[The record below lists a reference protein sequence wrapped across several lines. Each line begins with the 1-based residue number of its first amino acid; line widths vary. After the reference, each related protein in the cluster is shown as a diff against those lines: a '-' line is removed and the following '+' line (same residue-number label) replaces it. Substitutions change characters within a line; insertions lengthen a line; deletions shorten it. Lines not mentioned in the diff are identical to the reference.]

1 ARAARGRRLV
11 VAGMRVVRCVHRLR
25 AARRRFRPPR
35 PRAARTGGTHRMTAI
50 SPRLPLARFARR
62 NPLTRLGMRL
72 VAQRK
77 TLPRTPA
84 YLVVCATVG
93 VLNIVGLVMI
103 LSAS

>member
-1 ARAARGRRLV
+1 
-11 VAGMRVVRCVHRLR
+11 
-25 AARRRFRPPR
+25 
-35 PRAARTGGTHRMTAI
+35 
-50 SPRLPLARFARR
+50 
-62 NPLTRLGMRL
+62 MRL

-103 LSAS
+103 LSAFDRTNS

>member
-1 ARAARGRRLV
+1 
-11 VAGMRVVRCVHRLR
+11 
-25 AARRRFRPPR
+25 
-35 PRAARTGGTHRMTAI
+35 MTAI
-50 SPRLPLARFARR
+50 SPRLPLSRFARQ

-103 LSAS
+103 LSASSVRALSDYGSA